1 MSETSWDSI
10 HRFTQKVGWTL
21 IFDLNSLYRTD
32 GVWNSSNAE
41 VLIKY
46 SIKKNY
52 SMAGWELGNGTEVT
66 FSNKYSFWTSCM
78 IIIENDMCKGMG
90 RIMTDQ
96 IGVWTQ
102 VPRISSKVLYPMGY
116 LALVHVFKP
125 ESGFESWSGLSLFSP
140 SHYIWM
146 NYSRLKMN
154 VWSFVFVVF
163 VKEPG
168 EYLRKFGV
176 HLTVQQLVIDYQ
188 KLSSILSQAPPN
200 IRGRILIGPSTIPLV
215 QSRVVQFFNE

>member
-32 GVWNSSNAE
+32 CVWNSSNAE

-78 IIIENDMCKGMG
+78 IIIENEMCKGMG
-90 RIMTDQ
+90 KIMTDQ
-96 IGVWTQ
+96 IGIRTQ

-116 LALVHVFKP
+116 LALVHIFKP
-125 ESGFESWSGLSLFSP
+125 ESGFESHGLVC
-140 SHYIWM
+140 HYFLPPITYEWTTVDWRWM
-146 NYSRLKMN
+146 SD
-154 VWSFVFVVF
+154 
-163 VKEPG
+163 
-168 EYLRKFGV
+168 
-176 HLTVQQLVIDYQ
+176 H
-188 KLSSILSQAPPN
+188 
-200 IRGRILIGPSTIPLV
+200 
-215 QSRVVQFFNE
+215 

>member
-41 VLIKY
+41 ALIKY

-66 FSNKYSFWTSCM
+66 VSYKCWQYSFWTSCM

-90 RIMTDQ
+90 KIMTDQ

-125 ESGFESWSGLSLFSP
+125 KPGLNPGLVCHYFLPPITYEWTTVDWRWMSDHLFLLCLLKSLVSIWGSLESTW
-140 SHYIWM
+140 
-146 NYSRLKMN
+146 
-154 VWSFVFVVF
+154 
-163 VKEPG
+163 
-168 EYLRKFGV
+168 
-176 HLTVQQLVIDYQ
+176 
-188 KLSSILSQAPPN
+188 LSSNL
-200 IRGRILIGPSTIPLV
+200 
-215 QSRVVQFFNE
+215 